1 VDRSPFFIS
10 SDFSSCFPEC
20 KYTQFIWVPFGL
32 AFDAKSKQDDFFLWI
47 IFMSFMSKTAAFVGM
62 KALRNLVSDSMAI
75 DMGSAA
81 TIISVRGRGIVID
94 EPSLV
99 AVDSNTGEVIA
110 IGIEAQQMSGREA
123 RDVTVIAPLLDGV
136 VADFER
142 TREMLSHFVRKARGG
157 KSYFSRRAV
166 MSVLSGVTQVESRAL
181 LTAAEHARIGR
192 VVMIEEGLA
201 AAFGAGVRVDDQH
214 ASAVVD
220 IGGGTTNVAIV
231 ANGEIVHARAERIG
245 SEDIN
250 AAIVDHV
257 RRHRGLVIGPQSAER
272 LKLELAST
280 TLPEDL
286 AEEVTIKGVDVL
298 TRSPGAIEITAGELY
313 PVVLQVVNKIVE
325 AVNTT
330 LTELPPEVGGDIYER
345 GIILTG
351 GGAQFGGLEDFFR
364 EQTNLPV
371 RTADEPKYA
380 IVRGLEQMFDEP
392 LRLRRVMRREAYPVL
407 DTGD

>member
-1 VDRSPFFIS
+1 
-10 SDFSSCFPEC
+10 
-20 KYTQFIWVPFGL
+20 
-32 AFDAKSKQDDFFLWI
+32 
-47 IFMSFMSKTAAFVGM
+47 MSLMRKTAAFVGL

-142 TREMLSHFVRKARGG
+142 TKEMLAHFVRKARGG
-157 KSYFSRRAV
+157 NSYFSRRAL
-166 MSVLSGVTQVESRAL
+166 MSVLSGVTQVEERAL
-181 LTAAEHARIGR
+181 LSAAEHARIGR

-201 AAFGAGVRVDDQH
+201 AAFGAGVQVDDPH

-231 ANGEIVHARAERIG
+231 ASGSLVHARAERIG

-257 RRHRGLVIGPQSAER
+257 RRHRGLIIGPQSAER
-272 LKLELAST
+272 LKLELASA
-280 TLPEDL
+280 TLPADL
-286 AEEVTIKGVDVL
+286 AEEVTIKGLDVL

-313 PVVLQVVNKIVE
+313 PVVLQVVRKIVE
-325 AVNTT
+325 GVNTT

-351 GGAQFGGLEDFFR
+351 GGTQFGGIEDFFR
-364 EQTNLPV
+364 EQTKLPV
-371 RTADEPKYA
+371 RIADEPKYA

-392 LRLRRVMRREAYPVL
+392 LRLRRVIRREPYPVL
-407 DTGD
+407 DMEG

>member
-1 VDRSPFFIS
+1 
-10 SDFSSCFPEC
+10 
-20 KYTQFIWVPFGL
+20 
-32 AFDAKSKQDDFFLWI
+32 
-47 IFMSFMSKTAAFVGM
+47 MSKTAAFVGM

-99 AVDSNTGEVIA
+99 AVDSNTGEVLE

-142 TREMLSHFVRKARGG
+142 TKQMLAHFVRKARGG
-157 KSYFSRRAV
+157 KSIFSRRAM
-166 MSVLSGVTQVESRAL
+166 MSVLSGVTQVEERAFL
-181 LTAAEHARIGR
+181 SAAEHARIGR

-201 AAFGAGVRVDDQH
+201 AAFGAGVRVDDPR

-220 IGGGTTNVAIV
+220 IGGGTTNVAII
-231 ANGEIVHARAERIG
+231 AKGEIVHARAERIG

-257 RRHRGLVIGPQSAER
+257 RRHRGLIIGPQSAER
-272 LKLELAST
+272 LKLELGSA
-280 TLPEDL
+280 TLPSEL
-286 AEEVTIKGVDVL
+286 AEEVTIKGVDVM

-313 PVVLQVVNKIVE
+313 PIALQVIRKIVE
-325 AVNTT
+325 GVNQT

-351 GGAQFGGLEDFFR
+351 GGAQFDGLEEFFK
-364 EQTNLPV
+364 EQTKLPV
-371 RTADEPKYA
+371 RVADEPKYA
-380 IVRGLEQMFDEP
+380 IVRGLEQMFEEP
-392 LRLRRVMRREAYPVL
+392 LRLRHVIRRQAYPVQDL
-407 DTGD
+407 ES

>member
-1 VDRSPFFIS
+1 
-10 SDFSSCFPEC
+10 
-20 KYTQFIWVPFGL
+20 
-32 AFDAKSKQDDFFLWI
+32 
-47 IFMSFMSKTAAFVGM
+47 MSFMSKTAAFVGM
-62 KALRNLVSDSMAI
+62 KALRGLVSDSMAI

-123 RDVTVIAPLLDGV
+123 RDVAVIAPLLDGV

-142 TREMLSHFVRKARGG
+142 TKQMLAHFVRKARGG
-157 KSYFSRRAV
+157 KSYFSRRAM
-166 MSVLSGVTQVESRAL
+166 MSVLSGVTQVEERAL
-181 LTAAEHARIGR
+181 VSAAEYARIGR

-201 AAFGAGVRVDDQH
+201 AAFGAGVRVDDPR

-220 IGGGTTNVAIV
+220 IGGGTTNVAII
-231 ANGEIVHARAERIG
+231 AKGEIVHARAERIG

-257 RRHRGLVIGPQSAER
+257 RRHRGLIVGPQSAER
-272 LKLELAST
+272 LKLELCSA
-280 TLPEDL
+280 TLPDEL
-286 AEEVTIKGVDVL
+286 GEEMTIKGVDVM

-313 PVVLQVVNKIVE
+313 PIALQVIRKIIEGV
-325 AVNTT
+325 TST

-345 GIILTG
+345 GIVLTG
-351 GGAQFGGLEDFFR
+351 GGAQFDGLEDFFR
-364 EQTNLPV
+364 EQTKLPV
-371 RTADEPKYA
+371 RTAPEPKYA
-380 IVRGLEQMFDEP
+380 IVRGLEQMFEEP
-392 LRLRRVMRREAYPVL
+392 LRLRHVIRRQPYPAEDIEV
-407 DTGD
+407 